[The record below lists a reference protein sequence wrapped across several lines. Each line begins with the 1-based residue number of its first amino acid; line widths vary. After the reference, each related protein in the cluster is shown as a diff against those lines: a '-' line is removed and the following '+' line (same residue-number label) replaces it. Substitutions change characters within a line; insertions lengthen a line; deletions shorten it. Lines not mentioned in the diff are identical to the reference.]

1 MAVPAKVTERATD
14 YEEIDRFDGGVG
26 WIGHPEETMERA
38 SHALATAAGVW
49 LVDPVDADG
58 VGDLIEPLGEVA
70 GVVVLSNHHA
80 RDAAV
85 FADRYDVAV
94 TLPEPMTGVAGD
106 VDAPVDRLAVGDTVG
121 GYELLEVAHSGETWQ
136 EYALYDGETLV
147 VSESVGGADYM
158 RVGDERLGVMLLRR
172 LMPPRAALGDLS
184 PARVLSG
191 HGPGVSEDADA
202 ALGEAIDGSRQRF
215 PRALYENGRKQ
226 VGTVLAAVRS

>member
-1 MAVPAKVTERATD
+1 MPAKVTERAAD
-14 YEEIDRFDGGVG
+14 YEVIDRFDGGVG
-26 WIGHPEETMERA
+26 WMAHPEETMERA
-38 SHALATAAGVW
+38 SHALATAAETW
-49 LVDPVDADG
+49 LVDPVDAAG
-58 VGDLIEPLGEVA
+58 VETLVDPLGEVA
-70 GVVVLSNHHA
+70 GVVVLSNYHA

-85 FADRYDVAV
+85 FAERYDVAV
-94 TLPEPMTGVAGD
+94 TLPEPMTGVAGNL
-106 VDAPVDRLAVGDTVG
+106 DAPVDRLAVGDTVG
-121 GYELLEVAHSGETWQ
+121 GYELLEVAHGSETWQ

-172 LMPPRAALGDLS
+172 LTPPRAALGDLS
-184 PARVLSG
+184 PERVLSG

-202 ALGEAIDGSRQRF
+202 ALGEAIDESRRRF

>member
-1 MAVPAKVTERATD
+1 MPAKVTERATD
-14 YEEIDRFDGGVG
+14 YEVIDRFDGGVG
-26 WIGHPEETMERA
+26 WMAHPEETMERA
-38 SHALATAAGVW
+38 SHALATAAGTW
-49 LVDPVDADG
+49 LVDPVDAAG
-58 VGDLIEPLGEVA
+58 VEALVDPLGEVA
-70 GVVVLSNHHA
+70 GVVVLSNYHA
-80 RDAAV
+80 RDADV
-85 FADRYDVAV
+85 FAERYDVAV

-106 VDAPVDRLAVGDTVG
+106 VDAPVDRLAVDDTVG
-121 GYELLEVAHSGETWQ
+121 GYELLEVAHGSETWQ

-184 PARVLSG
+184 PERVLSG

-202 ALGEAIDGSRQRF
+202 ALGEAIDESRRRF

-226 VGTVLAAVRS
+226 VGTVLAALRS

>member
-1 MAVPAKVTERATD
+1 MPAKVTERATGF
-14 YEEIDRFDGGVG
+14 EEIDRFDGGVG
-26 WIGHPEETMERA
+26 WIAHPEETMERA
-38 SHALATAAGVW
+38 GHALATAAGVW

-58 VGDLIEPLGEVA
+58 IGDLIEPLGEVA

-85 FADRYDVAV
+85 FAERYDVAV
-94 TLPEPMTGVAGD
+94 TLPEPITGVAGG
-106 VDAPVDRLAVGDTVG
+106 VDAPVDRLAVGDTAS

-136 EYALYDGETLV
+136 EYALYDGETLA

-172 LMPPRAALGDLS
+172 LMPPRDALGDLS
-184 PARVLSG
+184 PERVFSG

-202 ALGEAIDGSRQRF
+202 ALGEAIDHSRRRF

-226 VGTVLAAVRS
+226 VGTVLAALRS

>member
-1 MAVPAKVTERATD
+1 MPAKVTERATD
-14 YEEIDRFDGGVG
+14 YEVIDRFDGGVG
-26 WIGHPEETMERA
+26 WMAHPEETMERA
-38 SHALATAAGVW
+38 SHALATAAGTW
-49 LVDPVDADG
+49 LVDPVDAAG
-58 VGDLIEPLGEVA
+58 VEALVDPLGEVA
-70 GVVVLSNHHA
+70 GVVVLSNYHA

-85 FADRYDVAV
+85 FAERYDVAV

-106 VDAPVDRLAVGDTVG
+106 VDAPVDRLAVDDTVG
-121 GYELLEVAHSGETWQ
+121 GYELLEVAHGSETWQ

-172 LMPPRAALGDLS
+172 LTPPRDALGDLS

-191 HGPGVSEDADA
+191 HGPGVLEDADD
-202 ALGEAIDGSRQRF
+202 ALGAAIDRSRRRF

-226 VGTVLAAVRS
+226 VRTVLAALRT

>member
-1 MAVPAKVTERATD
+1 VPAKVTERATD
-14 YEEIDRFDGGVG
+14 HEEIDRFDGGVG
-26 WIGHPEETMERA
+26 WMAHPEETMERA

-85 FADRYDVAV
+85 FAERYDAAV
-94 TLPEPMTGVAGD
+94 TLPEPMTGVAENL
-106 VDAPVDRLAVGDTVG
+106 DAPVDRLAVGDTVG

-172 LMPPRAALGDLS
+172 LTPPRDGLGDLA
-184 PARVLSG
+184 PERVRCG
-191 HGPGVSEDADA
+191 HGPGVDEDAAA
-202 ALGEAIDGSRQRF
+202 ALEEALANARRRF
-215 PRALYENGRKQ
+215 PRALAAHGRKQ
-226 VGTVLAAVRS
+226 AETVLAALRS